1 MPTDVEDLLRE
12 LAPQVLGV
20 LTRRYGDFDAAED
33 AVQEAL
39 LAAAVHWPAEGV
51 PDRPRGWLIQTATRR
66 LIDQRRSER
75 SRMAREDRA
84 LLTQP
89 PPADVP
95 DRDDTLVVLFLCCH
109 PALTP
114 ASAIALTLRAVGGL
128 STPEI
133 ARAFLVPEPTMA
145 QRISRAKQRIKSSG
159 VPFRLPTAD
168 EWTDRLRTV
177 LHVLYLVFNEGYA
190 TTAGRDVH
198 RADLCDEAVRLT
210 RVVHRMLPDDPEVAG
225 LLALM
230 LLLDARRPARTGPS
244 GELVPLPEQDRTR
257 WDRALVAE
265 GAAMLA
271 AAIGRGAVGEYQLQA
286 SIAAVHDRAA
296 RAEDTDWPQILA
308 LYELLDRMTGNPVVT
323 LNRAVAAAMVHGPE
337 AGLTLLAHVEER
349 LSGQHRLDA
358 VRAHLLEM
366 AGDTTAAA
374 EHYAA
379 AAALATNLPERHHLS
394 RQVARLRNPS
404 GE

>member
-1 MPTDVEDLLRE
+1 VVEDLLRTS
-12 LAPQVLGV
+12 APQVLAAV
-20 LTRRYGDFDAAED
+20 ARRYGDFDAAED

-210 RVVHRMLPDDPEVAG
+210 RMVHRMLPDDPEVAG

-394 RQVARLRNPS
+394 RQVARLRNPP

>member
-1 MPTDVEDLLRE
+1 VPVDVEDLLRE

-39 LAAAVHWPAEGV
+39 LAAAVHWPAEGI

-66 LIDQRRSER
+66 LIDQRRNER
-75 SRMAREDRA
+75 ARTAREDRA

-89 PPADVP
+89 PPVDVP

-109 PALTP
+109 PSLTP

-128 STPEI
+128 RTPEI

-210 RVVHRMLPDDPEVAG
+210 RMVHRMLPDDPEVAG

-366 AGDTTAAA
+366 AGELAAA
-374 EHYAA
+374 RESYLLAA
-379 AAALATNLPERHHLS
+379 RRTTSTPERNYLQS
-394 RQVARLRNPS
+394 KADRLT
-404 GE
+404 

>member
-1 MPTDVEDLLRE
+1 VPTEVEDLLRE

-133 ARAFLVPEPTMA
+133 ARAFLVPEATMA

-168 EWTDRLRTV
+168 EWTERLRTV

-323 LNRAVAAAMVHGPE
+323 LNRAVAAAMVHGPA
-337 AGLTLLAHVEER
+337 AGLTLLADVEDR

-379 AAALATNLPERHHLS
+379 AAARATNLPERHHLS
-394 RQVARLRNPS
+394 RQVARLKNPS